1 MAAHKLLLHPSDH
14 RCPSVSV
21 ELLSGRLQAIG
32 LIAQPVKLGDSRFYP
47 TGENFLQLIT
57 FLGCSPAIELDPPSD
72 PALIEAA
79 SAAGRFCHVFLS
91 CTDELQFR
99 TDAKTQPP
107 RCPQCRTPERSWQ
120 EKIKAWQND
129 GTNISWQCPDC
140 GFTGSLTDLAFRR
153 TAGFG
158 RTFVEIRGIY
168 PSEAIPVE
176 ALMSALRALTGGD
189 WKPIYIRE

>member
-32 LIAQPVKLGDSRFYP
+32 LIAQPVKLGDSLFYP

-140 GFTGSLTDLAFRR
+140 GFT
-153 TAGFG
+153 
-158 RTFVEIRGIY
+158 
-168 PSEAIPVE
+168 
-176 ALMSALRALTGGD
+176 
-189 WKPIYIRE
+189 